1 MTQDQALT
9 ILKSGANVF
18 LTGEPG
24 SGKTHIVNEYIKYL
38 KKKDIHPAVTASTGI
53 AATHIGGLTIHSWCG
68 IGIKDTLTS
77 HDLADIVSNKRVA
90 SRVKKAQVLII
101 DEISM
106 LSAKTLTSVD
116 RVCRAIRKSSVPFV
130 EDKSK
135 LPFGGLQVILVGDF
149 FQLPP
154 VTRPQ
159 IAPNEQSFFPDE
171 DENTTPF
178 AFSSPAWRELD
189 PTICYLI
196 EQHRQEDAV
205 FLDALNAIRSNVVN
219 ETTRDCFAARIVNV
233 LPKETITKL
242 FPHNANVDRIN
253 EAELAKLTTKARTF
267 SMSTHGAP
275 PLIES
280 LIRNCLS
287 PEFLVLKVGAK
298 VMFTKNHSEGRYV
311 NGTLGEVV
319 GFDKEGNQPIVKTR
333 AGKTIVV
340 EISEWG
346 IQDGDK
352 VLAAIDQYPL
362 RLAWAI
368 TVHKSQGMSLDSAII
383 DLRQAF
389 EYGQGYVA
397 LSRVRT
403 LDGLYLLGFNT
414 RALEVH
420 PTVSEQDARF
430 RESSELACRQLIR
443 KVS

>member
-1 MTQDQALT
+1 
-9 ILKSGANVF
+9 
-18 LTGEPG
+18 GEEEG
-24 SGKTHIVNEYIKYL
+24 
-38 KKKDIHPAVTASTGI
+38 KDIHPAVTASTGI

-77 HDLADIVSNKRVA
+77 RDLSDIVSNKRIVG
-90 SRVKKAQVLII
+90 RIKKAEVLII

-106 LSAKTLTSVD
+106 LSAKTFTAVD
-116 RVCRAIRKSSVPFV
+116 KVCRAVRKSNVPFA

-135 LPFGGLQVILVGDF
+135 LPFGGLQVVLVGDF

-154 VTRPQ
+154 VTRRVEVS
-159 IAPNEQSFFPDE
+159 NEQTFFPDE

-189 PTICYLI
+189 PTVCYLI

-205 FLDALNAIRSNVVN
+205 LLNALNAIRSNVVDDI
-219 ETTRDCFAARIVNV
+219 TRDCLAGRIVSV

-253 EAELAKLTTKARTF
+253 EVELAKLTTQKRSFAMHSR
-267 SMSTHGAP
+267 GAP

-287 PEFLVLKVGAK
+287 PESLVLKVGAK
-298 VMFTKNHSEGRYV
+298 VMFTKNHPEGRYV
-311 NGTLGEVV
+311 NGTLGEVI
-319 GFDKEGNQPIVKTR
+319 GFDKEEGQPIVKTR

-340 EISEWG
+340 EVSEWG
-346 IQDGDK
+346 IQDGEK
-352 VLAAIDQYPL
+352 ILAAIDQYPL

-368 TVHKSQGMSLDSAII
+368 TVHKSQGMSLDAAVI

-403 LDGLYLLGFNT
+403 LDGLYLLGFNA

-430 RESSELACRQLIR
+430 REASALACRQLTR
-443 KVS
+443 SSS

>member
-24 SGKTHIVNEYIKYL
+24 SGKTYIVNEFIKYL
-38 KKKDIHPAVTASTGI
+38 HDKDIHPAVTASTGI

-77 HDLADIVSNKRVA
+77 RDMADIVTNKKVVA
-90 SRVKKAQVLII
+90 RIKKAEVLII

-106 LSAKTLTSVD
+106 LSAKTFTVVD
-116 RVCRAIRKSSVPFV
+116 KVCRAVRKSNLPFA
-130 EDKSK
+130 EDKSL
-135 LPFGGLQVILVGDF
+135 LPFGGLQVVLVGDF

-154 VTRPQ
+154 VTRRPVVSD
-159 IAPNEQSFFPDE
+159 EQSFFPDE
-171 DENTTPF
+171 DENATPF

-189 PTICYLI
+189 PTVCYLI

-205 FLDALNAIRSNVVN
+205 FLDALNAIRSNNVS
-219 ETTRDCFAARIVNV
+219 TDTRDCFTKRIVTE

-253 EAELAKLTTKARTF
+253 EVELAKLTAQSRTF
-267 SMSTHGAP
+267 KMSTRGAP

-287 PEFLVLKVGAK
+287 PEALVLKVGAK
-298 VMFTKNHSEGRYV
+298 VMFTKNSPDGKYV
-311 NGTLGEVV
+311 NGTLGEVI
-319 GFDKEGNQPIVKTR
+319 GFDKEDGQPIVKTR
-333 AGKTIVV
+333 AGNVIVV
-340 EISEWG
+340 EVSEWG
-346 IQDGDK
+346 IQDGEK
-352 VLAAIDQYPL
+352 ILAAIDQYPL

-368 TVHKSQGMSLDSAII
+368 TVHKSQGMSLDAAVI

-403 LDGLYLLGFNT
+403 LDGLYLLGFNA

-430 RESSELACRQLIR
+430 RESSELACRQLNP
-443 KVS
+443 KT